1 MLESVLKTSGID
13 EVDAEILLAHILKQS
28 RAWLLAHPEFSLS
41 EKEQKQ
47 FEILAERRKNH
58 EPIAY
63 IVGEKEFYGRT
74 FFVDKRVLIPR
85 PATEVLIDE
94 TKKMWNEVLRL
105 RSAYV
110 MPSKVLSASEARSRG
125 TSQSGACTEPSRS
138 AQHDVYRIT

>member
-94 TKKMWNEVLRL
+94 VKRCFETCFETRRRVTL
-105 RSAYV
+105 RS
-110 MPSKVLSASEARSRG
+110 PELL
-125 TSQSGACTEPSRS
+125 
-138 AQHDVYRIT
+138 